1 MHLFRVFT
9 ILSDHV
15 VLQSSLPA
23 WELPVSQGFKQQVT
37 SMNCAMFRTSLLPH
51 FVSPTLRAGLAVT
64 GGSAPGSAA
73 GWPWAVQVLQSSPL
87 LQRMQCLQVGFGTD
101 KEETSALRCCCC
113 SALWIWD
120 LAVLGDAQTDVPAHG
135 TLSAKGIL
143 PRTQVGMQT
152 DISTFSGSTSRDLPS
167 HLWK

>member
-1 MHLFRVFT
+1 MDTGAEGRARQVCMLLLPSWGVFTVTSWKSPKVISVMHLFRVFT
-9 ILSDHV
+9 ILCDHV

-37 SMNCAMFRTSLLPH
+37 SMNCAMFHTSLLPH
-51 FVSPTLRAGLAVT
+51 FLSPTLRAELAVT

-113 SALWIWD
+113 SAL
-120 LAVLGDAQTDVPAHG
+120 
-135 TLSAKGIL
+135 
-143 PRTQVGMQT
+143 
-152 DISTFSGSTSRDLPS
+152 
-167 HLWK
+167 